1 MYLQGSSFSNTR
13 RRTRRKANPFRI
25 LMLVILVGAGIYVN
39 QVVVPA
45 TPPLFIPTATPTR
58 SPESFITEGEYH
70 LAQGRISQAIS
81 SYRSAVDSDPRNPA
95 NYITMARLLIFTAKY
110 EEAVTAAENA
120 LLLSPNNSTAHALRG
135 WGYALAGDYLQAE
148 GALQRAL
155 EIDPDNAVAHANL
168 AESIA
173 LKVQNGQGDIGSL
186 DQAVDLSR
194 RAMELGAGLLET
206 HRARGLV
213 LEVTGNYEEAAREF
227 EAAIAINP
235 NIADQHLALGRVY
248 RILQQY
254 NNAVEQFN
262 LASGLNPTDP
272 MPLTHIARTYATVG
286 EFAKAIQ
293 YAQQAVK
300 VRPDDP
306 FLYGNLGVM
315 LYRNQHHAD
324 ALPVLRLAV
333 RGGKSE
339 EGVDVAGLPL
349 NYGRVAEYYFT
360 YALALARAA
369 ECGEALQISQ
379 ALSRGVPNDEIAIYN
394 ANQVVEICSE
404 FAGSPLPTFTPATK
418 NED

>member
-1 MYLQGSSFSNTR
+1 MYLRGSNFSTTR
-13 RRTRRKANPFRI
+13 RRVRRKTNPFRI
-25 LMLVILVGAGIYVN
+25 LMLVILVGVGLYIN

-58 SPESFITEGEYH
+58 SPESFIVEAEDH
-70 LAQGRISQAIS
+70 LAQGRVSQAIS
-81 SYRSAVDSDPRNPA
+81 SYQQAVESDPLNPA
-95 NYITMARLLIFTAKY
+95 NYIAMARLLIFTANY

-148 GALQRAL
+148 GALRRAL
-155 EIDPDNAVAHANL
+155 EIDPENAVAYANL

-173 LKVQNGQGDIGSL
+173 LKVQSGQGDIGSL
-186 DQAVDLSR
+186 DQAVELSR
-194 RAMELGAGLLET
+194 KAMELGAGLLET

-254 NNAVEQFN
+254 DQAVEEFN

-272 MPLTHIARTYATVG
+272 MPLTHISRTYATVG

-324 ALPVLRLAV
+324 SLPILRLAV

-339 EGVDVAGLPL
+339 EGIAVTGLPL

-360 YALALARAA
+360 YGLALARAA

-379 ALSRGVPNDEIAIYN
+379 ALLRGVPNDEIAVYN
-394 ANQVVEICSE
+394 ANHIVEICQD
-404 FAGSPLPTFTPATK
+404 FAGSPLPTFTPSVD
-418 NED
+418 NEG